1 MANIIKRP
9 GWFLHEKTITPEAVY
24 WNRRSFL
31 KQMGF
36 MGAGLLSSTI
46 IGCSKPASESGD
58 ASSNVSSGKAET
70 AKSAQSKYPA
80 TRNPEFNPAWQLSDE
95 NKAATYNNFYEFST
109 VKDRVHKLTDK
120 FVTTPWP
127 IQIGGL
133 VEKPM
138 NVDVQ
143 ELIDS
148 MTLEER
154 VYRFRCVEAW
164 AMIVPWTGFPLS
176 KLLEKVSPK
185 SGAKFVRFESFNR
198 PDQAPGMVRLSDY
211 PWPYT
216 EGLRLEEAMN
226 PLTMVVT
233 GIYGK
238 PLPKQHGAPI
248 RIIVPWKYGYKS
260 IKSIVK
266 IDLVEKQPATLWETL
281 APNEYPFESNVNPE
295 KPHPRWSQAS
305 ERMIDSGDFVKTQP
319 FNGYAKYVENLYK
332 KS

>member
-9 GWFLHEKTITPEAVY
+9 GWFIPEKLVTPEAVY
-24 WNRRSFL
+24 WNRRGFL

-36 MGAGLLSSTI
+36 VGAGLLSSTI
-46 IGCSKPASESGD
+46 IASSKAASESGN
-58 ASSNVSSGKAET
+58 ASTGKVET
-70 AKSAQSKYPA
+70 VKSTASKYPA
-80 TRNPEFNPAWQLSDE
+80 TRNPEFSPDWQLSDE
-95 NKAATYNNFYEFST
+95 KKAATYNNFYEFST

-120 FVTTPWP
+120 FVTAPWP

-138 NVDVQ
+138 KVDVQ

-185 SGAKFVRFESFNR
+185 SGAKFVRFETFNR
-198 PDQAPGMVRLSDY
+198 PDQAPGIVRLSDY
-211 PWPYT
+211 PWPYA
-216 EGLRLEEAMN
+216 EGLRLDEAMN

-266 IDLVEKQPATLWETL
+266 MDLVEKQPATLWETL
-281 APNEYPFESNVNPE
+281 APNEYPFESNVDPT

-319 FNGYAKYVENLYK
+319 YNGYAKYVESLYK